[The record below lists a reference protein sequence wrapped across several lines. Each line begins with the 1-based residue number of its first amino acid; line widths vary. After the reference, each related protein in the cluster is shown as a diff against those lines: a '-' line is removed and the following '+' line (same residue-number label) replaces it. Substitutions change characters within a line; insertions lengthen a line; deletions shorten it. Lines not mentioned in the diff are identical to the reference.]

1 MHNMGSPFT
10 NTVMPQLMMGDKISS
25 AHSYASS
32 SSSAVPPPPPFALSS
47 KVSDQPEVTLVQR
60 TLIHLKECGVEGELD
75 VVSLIPTWDAK
86 HLIAVLSPQTEKS
99 EQSRNTENAAT
110 EKQKSTILLFQL
122 NVSEAGFVE
131 RPVCQ
136 LKVAAA
142 DEPRCVVMLPS
153 GDRND
158 EPEWM
163 QEETAMRGPMRA
175 VVVTKDGRLRLL
187 HMDPNGS
194 TPQMTWLDM
203 ESVSAHKFLD
213 ATHCSSVER
222 VCATTDKGDLVFF
235 KIIMHAGA
243 AGFSRV
249 HPSGKS
255 GMKKGKEPS
264 PTKLLIHQPLTSE
277 ILQSLYELTLAEKLP
292 QACQLTIT
300 AASCWMELAVT
311 QRQRRQPQPW
321 LLQPGSCTAPNNTG
335 SEDGLQ
341 MARLFKLQ
349 QDKFSWDEHFF
360 EMSLPP
366 GVSVS
371 HVHLR
376 FVLAPSCSVS
386 PEIQVIL

>member
-1 MHNMGSPFT
+1 
-10 NTVMPQLMMGDKISS
+10 MPQLMMGEKIMTTHANTSS
-25 AHSYASS
+25 ISVVA
-32 SSSAVPPPPPFALSS
+32 PPPPPFALSP
-47 KVSDQPEVTLVQR
+47 KVSDQPEVTLNQR
-60 TLIHLKECGVEGELD
+60 TLINLKECGIDGELD
-75 VVSLIPTWDAK
+75 VVFLIPTWDAG
-86 HLIAVLSPQTEKS
+86 HLIAILSPPDKS
-99 EQSRNTENAAT
+99 ELSRNTENVAT
-110 EKQKSTILLFQL
+110 EKASSHILLFKL
-122 NVSEAGFVE
+122 NVGEAGLVE

-158 EPEWM
+158 DSEWSA
-163 QEETAMRGPMRA
+163 EEEAAMRGPMRA

-187 HMDPNGS
+187 LMDPNGS
-194 TPQMTWLDM
+194 TPQLTWLDM
-203 ESVSAHKFLD
+203 ESVSPHKFLD
-213 ATHCSSVER
+213 ATYCSSVER

-235 KIIMHAGA
+235 KIITHAGA
-243 AGFSRV
+243 AGFSRL

-255 GMKKGKEPS
+255 GMRKGKEPS

-277 ILQSLYELTLAEKLP
+277 TLQSLYELTLAEKLP

-300 AASCWMELAVT
+300 AASCWMEQAVT

-321 LLQPGSCTAPNNTG
+321 LLQPGSSTTPNNTG

-376 FVLAPSCSVS
+376 FVLAPSCSVA
-386 PEIQVIL
+386 PEIQVIQLI